1 MFSFKMHYVQFSI
14 QRRISNADE
23 QKHISQMPAIDVYVQ
38 LKQVKL
44 K

>member
-1 MFSFKMHYVQFSI
+1 MQFNI
-14 QRRISNADE
+14 QRNISNADE
-23 QKHISQMPAIDVYVQ
+23 QKHISQMFTIGVYAN

>member
-1 MFSFKMHYVQFSI
+1 M
-14 QRRISNADE
+14 QRNISNADE
-23 QKHISQMPAIDVYVQ
+23 QKHILQIPAIDVYAQ